1 MNILISGAGIAGLTL
16 AFWLSRDG
24 HTVTVVEKSPALRDE
39 GYMIDFFGPGYDVA
53 ELMGLLPALQQ
64 IHYPVPRFV
73 FVDVQGH
80 ERFSVSYAAFRRLF
94 NGRHFNFMRGDLER
108 VLYSHVKDDIRLL
121 FDTTVQSFRQ
131 EQERSGV
138 QVSLTDGTTREFDLL
153 VGADGVHSQV
163 RSLAFGDE
171 QRFTRFLGYYTAA
184 FILEDRLRE
193 QVVADALYTLNV
205 PGRQVAVY
213 PIRSDKLATLF
224 VYKANRTVHDFSAE
238 NAARELR
245 AVYGGLDWIVPAL
258 LEWCDRSGLYFD
270 EVSQVELP
278 RWSAG
283 RVVLVGD
290 ACQCVSLAAGQGASL
305 AMVGAYV
312 LAEELTRHGN
322 DLPSA
327 LRRYE
332 ERLKPSI
339 EKKQKAGRRLARWFV
354 PESRLQQTIGD
365 LFTRMAEWPIVWRLL
380 RPALATESIIQ
391 TDLDRS

>member
-16 AFWLSRDG
+16 AFWLSRGG
-24 HTVTVVEKSPALRDE
+24 HAVTIVEKSKALRDE
-39 GYMIDFFGPGYDVA
+39 GYMIDFFGSGYDVA
-53 ELMGLLPALQQ
+53 ELMGLLPALQR
-64 IHYPVPRFV
+64 IHYPVPCFV
-73 FVDVQGH
+73 FVDAEGR

-108 VLYSHVKDDIRLL
+108 VLYLQVKDDIRFL
-121 FDTTVQSFRQ
+121 FGTTVQSFRQ
-131 EQERSGV
+131 EQEKSRV
-138 QVSLTDGTTREFDLL
+138 KVLLANGTIDEFDLL

-171 QRFTRFLGYYTAA
+171 QQFTRFLGYYTAA
-184 FILEDRLRE
+184 FILTDSFKKP
-193 QVVADALYTLNV
+193 VVADALYTLNV

-213 PIRSDKLATLF
+213 PIRGDKLATFF
-224 VYKANRTVHDFSAE
+224 VYKANRTIHDFSPE
-238 NAARELR
+238 NATRDLR
-245 AVYGGLDWIVPAL
+245 AVYRGLDWIVPAL
-258 LEWCDRSGLYFD
+258 LEWCDRPSLYFD
-270 EVSQVELP
+270 EVSQIELP

-305 AMVGAYV
+305 AMVGAYI
-312 LAEELTRHGN
+312 LAEELIRHGN
-322 DLPSA
+322 DLPGA

-354 PESRLQQTIGD
+354 PENSSRQTIND
-365 LFTRMAEWPIVWRLL
+365 LFTRMAEWPVVWRLL
-380 RPALATESIIQ
+380 RPALATESILQ
-391 TDLDRS
+391 SYHDQP